1 MTAQALSRGPGGTA
15 PEAEQRFRWAR
26 LNPGRRTSTRPPVG
40 TPGTR
45 RALLRFIAASMMVD
59 ALLGLGGVAVSRN
72 AARDES
78 INDARQVTR
87 VLARA
92 VVTPNLT
99 DGLLAGDSASIQR
112 LDRAVV
118 KRVTAGSVVRVKL
131 WAPTKL
137 GRFRVVYSDDHRL
150 IGAVYRLEADEEEAL
165 RGNRVEADLSDASR
179 PENQF
184 ERGRG
189 RLLEVYLPVTTPSGS
204 RLLFE
209 TYARYSTVTARAAR
223 IWKQFIPITLG
234 ALLGLQL
241 IQLPLAWSMARRL
254 DGSLRERERLVQR
267 VAEVSDV
274 ERRRISSD
282 LHDGVVQDLAATSYA
297 LVGAAEQA
305 ARSGDSPQADTLRDA
320 GAAIR
325 GSIRSLRSLLVEI
338 YPPSLQRAGLPTAL
352 HDLLAP
358 LRARGIAA
366 TLSIP
371 DEVPVGRQTS
381 EVVFRVAQ
389 EALRNV
395 VTHSRAES
403 VELSVWLQDGWL
415 VLNVIDE
422 GVGFEPDALTAAP
435 AGGHVGLSLLRDL
448 ARAAGGG
455 LDVRSTPGKGTRVE
469 LEVPCR

>member
-15 PEAEQRFRWAR
+15 PEAEQRFLWAR
-26 LNPGRRTSTRPPVG
+26 LRPGRRTSTRPPVG

-45 RALLRFIAASMMVD
+45 RALLRFSAASMLVD

-99 DGLLAGDSASIQR
+99 DGLLAGGSASTQR

-241 IQLPLAWSMARRL
+241 IQFPLAWSMARRL
-254 DGSLRERERLVQR
+254 E
-267 VAEVSDV
+267 
-274 ERRRISSD
+274 
-282 LHDGVVQDLAATSYA
+282 
-297 LVGAAEQA
+297 
-305 ARSGDSPQADTLRDA
+305 
-320 GAAIR
+320 
-325 GSIRSLRSLLVEI
+325 
-338 YPPSLQRAGLPTAL
+338 L

-371 DEVPVGRQTS
+371 DESRSGARPPRSSSGSRRRRSATWSPTAGRRAWSCQYGSRTAGSCSTS
-381 EVVFRVAQ
+381 STKESASNRTRSRPRRRA
-389 EALRNV
+389 
-395 VTHSRAES
+395 VTSA
-403 VELSVWLQDGWL
+403 
-415 VLNVIDE
+415 
-422 GVGFEPDALTAAP
+422 
-435 AGGHVGLSLLRDL
+435 
-448 ARAAGGG
+448 
-455 LDVRSTPGKGTRVE
+455 
-469 LEVPCR
+469 